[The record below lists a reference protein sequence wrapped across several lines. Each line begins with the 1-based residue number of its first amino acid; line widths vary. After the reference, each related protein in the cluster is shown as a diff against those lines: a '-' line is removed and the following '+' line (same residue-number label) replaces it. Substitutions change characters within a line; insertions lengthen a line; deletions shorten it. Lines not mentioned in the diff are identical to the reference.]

1 MVNAKV
7 APAPTAQSKTKK
19 RVSFA
24 DPVAS
29 VLREPP
35 EVACENI
42 KSPIILQ
49 DSIILSTSCCLPTVD
64 PMLDEFM
71 LCASHAAAQEKYM
84 RPNSIRGDQ
93 EGTGAEHGSSKEPGG
108 YGQQVARTAPDCK
121 SRQIPY
127 SPASLISV
135 N

>member
-1 MVNAKV
+1 VVNAKV

-19 RVSFA
+19 RVSFP

-64 PMLDEFM
+64 PMLDEFI
-71 LCASHAAAQEKYM
+71 LCASHAAAREKYM
-84 RPNSIRGDQ
+84 RSNSIR
-93 EGTGAEHGSSKEPGG
+93 AEEIRKELE
-108 YGQQVARTAPDCK
+108 QNTVAAKNLEAT
-121 SRQIPY
+121 
-127 SPASLISV
+127 V
-135 N
+135 NK